1 MRIDKFKEKN
11 NKKKLMAFAVA
22 LGAIIVSGGG
32 VFNK

>member
-11 NKKKLMAFAVA
+11 NKKKLMTFAVA
-22 LGAIIVSGGG
+22 LSTMLLGGG